1 VAGPSFEVPQLAALE
16 GDKCLVPSSEHE
28 ALILLFRNLPELA
41 AQLLREALGVGVPV
55 FDDARVAS
63 AALTAVQPTTLRADL
78 VVELVRA
85 GRRVAAIVVEVQ
97 LRPDA
102 QKRLTWPVY
111 VASTR
116 LLQRS

>member
-1 VAGPSFEVPQLAALE
+1 MRRKNAASAFVMLIVCCSFLAKAAASTHQLMTGRGALA
-16 GDKCLVPSSEHE
+16 SAH
-28 ALILLFRNLPELA
+28 
-41 AQLLREALGVGVPV
+41 GVPV